1 MRDTATTALVGN
13 AVPGPD
19 DPDRSSEIDACDEV
33 WRFNNAPGL
42 ASGKQGARTTLLWL
56 VNSGGSM
63 RERLELPDF
72 PDHPV
77 MRSTRA
83 LAFPVHPA
91 MLRRYHPE
99 PSIAE
104 AEAGDR
110 NDWTGPALE
119 HFGKLGWSITVLP
132 ATHYTAACD
141 ALGLTEEERH
151 GRFPSTG
158 FLAAH
163 WLLTTQ
169 SGARIRTFGFTWEG
183 WESHSW
189 SAEREW
195 FAARE
200 AEGRVITG

>member
-1 MRDTATTALVGN
+1 MTTVALVGN
-13 AVPGPD
+13 AVPD
-19 DPDRSSEIDACDEV
+19 RHEADRSAEIDACGEV

-42 ASGKQGARTTLLWL
+42 ATGKQGTRTTLLWL

-63 RERLELPDF
+63 RERLEMADF
-72 PDHPV
+72 PDRPV

-99 PSIAE
+99 PSPAD
-104 AEAGDR
+104 ARDGDR

-119 HFGKLGWSITVLP
+119 HFGALGWSITVLP

-141 ALGLTEEERH
+141 ALGLAEQKRH
-151 GRFPSTG
+151 ERFPSTG

-163 WLLTTQ
+163 WLLTTRPETR
-169 SGARIRTFGFTWEG
+169 AHTFGFTWEG
-183 WESHSW
+183 WDSHSW
-189 SAEREW
+189 HAERDW
-195 FAARE
+195 FEARA
-200 AEGRVITG
+200 AEGRVVIG